1 MYTVDFLPEEL
12 RLRAAAAVD
21 KPASCGADID
31 VSGYVHDPEHD
42 PVMPYEQLAAE
53 QAEVL
58 AGAGFEVRSEDD
70 RAASFLQVNHHI
82 SHCNPGREG
91 VEVMSTRAALERFAG
106 LPEYWW
112 RAVSVDADKYTAR
125 AALGFDNGYF
135 IRALPGVSS
144 RVPVQACMFMSS
156 EKVLQNVHNIIIV
169 EEGADLQIIS
179 GCATSKH
186 LKSGLHL
193 GITEFYVKK
202 NARLTF
208 TMIHN
213 WAEDV
218 VTRPRSVAHV
228 DEGGV
233 FVSNY
238 ICMKKVRDL
247 QMYPTAFLRGAGA
260 TARFNSIVAAP
271 AGSHLDL
278 GSRVELSHPG
288 CRAEI
293 ISRTVSFGGD
303 IIARGHLIGSDP
315 GVKAHLECHG
325 LMLSEKG
332 LIHAVPEL
340 EGRVSGV
347 EMSHEA
353 AVGRIAPEEVEY
365 LMARGLNE
373 DEAVSTIVRGF
384 LSVAIEGLPA
394 SLQRDLD
401 DLMAAGKHGGM

>member
-1 MYTVDFLPEEL
+1 V
-12 RLRAAAAVD
+12 A
-21 KPASCGADID
+21 
-31 VSGYVHDPEHD
+31 
-42 PVMPYEQLAAE
+42 YEQLANDQE
-53 QAEVL
+53 EVL
-58 AGAGFEVRSEDD
+58 ARAGFEVRAGAD

-91 VEVMSTRAALERFAG
+91 VEVMATREALERFDG
-106 LPEYWW
+106 LSEYWW
-112 RAVSVDADKYTAR
+112 RAVPVDADKYTAR

-135 IRALPGVSS
+135 IRARPGASS

-156 EKVLQNVHNIIIV
+156 EKVLQNVHNIIVV
-169 EEGADLQIIS
+169 EEGADLKIIS
-179 GCATSKH
+179 GCATSSR

-218 VTRPRSVAHV
+218 VTRPRSIAHV
-228 DEGGV
+228 AEGGV

-238 ICMKKVRDL
+238 ICLKKVRDL
-247 QMYPTAFLRGAGA
+247 QMYPSARLQGPGA
-260 TARFNSIVAAP
+260 TARFNSVVAAP
-271 AGSHLDL
+271 AGAHLDL

-303 IIARGHLIGSDP
+303 IIARGHLLGCDP
-315 GVKAHLECHG
+315 EIKAHLECHG
-325 LMLSEKG
+325 LMLSERG

-340 EGRVSGV
+340 EGRVAGV

-365 LMARGLNE
+365 LMARGLTE

-384 LSVAIEGLPA
+384 LNVAIEGLPA
-394 SLQRDLD
+394 SLQKDLD
-401 DLMAAGKHGGM
+401 DLMAASNQGGM